1 MIRFAISPAAL
12 EAIKTTLPVGAIA
25 YEAEITRNGAPF
37 IWVERRALDRLVLVV
52 RLALLDAEVRGL
64 KELHAEVR
72 AVRDAWQAQAE
83 QVTLAPQHRPW
94 RRLHGVLADLSFALV
109 ARLAP
114 AWMLGERAFGQ
125 LASVTRRSVSLASP
139 RSAMS
144 LSTR

>member
-83 QVTLAPQHRPW
+83 QVTLTPQHRPW
-94 RRLHGVLADLSFALV
+94 RLHGVLADLSFALV